1 MNANPA
7 ALTVRTDSRVSPP
20 RRAFASFFQAEITL
34 ERRKKERNEPMP
46 DTQHAT
52 WGELLRDAV
61 EKPGRMLDAYTAFH
75 NYSFGN
81 ALLALEQCI
90 RRNLQPGP
98 LNTYRGWLEK
108 KRQVRKGEKGL
119 TLCMPMPF
127 KRATQ
132 AEDVQDDTAEP
143 QVCYA
148 FRFRAYWFVLAQTE
162 GEEMYVPPIPGFDI
176 DTALRTLNVTRTS
189 FDEMNGNIQGF
200 ANGREIAVNPLA
212 ALPHKTTFHEIAH
225 IVLGHTR
232 TERLV
237 DSEQTARH
245 IREVEAESVALICC
259 ETLGLEG
266 AEFCRGYIQHW
277 LKTEKEIPNQSAARI
292 FAAATSILKAGSP
305 AAGSQ

>member
-1 MNANPA
+1 MSK
-7 ALTVRTDSRVSPP
+7 R
-20 RRAFASFFQAEITL
+20 
-34 ERRKKERNEPMP
+34 
-46 DTQHAT
+46 QHAT

-61 EKPGRMLDAYTAFH
+61 EKPGRMLEAYTAFH

-81 ALLALEQCI
+81 ALLALEQCVK
-90 RRNLQPGP
+90 RDLQPGP
-98 LNTYRGWLEK
+98 LNTYHGWLER
-108 KRQVRKGEKGL
+108 KRQVRKGEKGI

-127 KRATQ
+127 KRAAQ
-132 AEDVQDDTAEP
+132 ADDAQDETTEP

-162 GEEMYVPPIPGFDI
+162 GEETYIPPMPGFDI
-176 DTALRTLNVTRTS
+176 DTALRALNISRTS

-212 ALPHKTTFHEIAH
+212 ALRHKTTFHEIAH
-225 IVLGHTR
+225 IVLGHTT

-259 ETLGLEG
+259 ETLALEG
-266 AEFCRGYIQHW
+266 AEFCRGYVG
-277 LKTEKEIPNQSAARI
+277 LA
-292 FAAATSILKAGSP
+292 FM
-305 AAGSQ
+305 

>member
-1 MNANPA
+1 MP
-7 ALTVRTDSRVSPP
+7 
-20 RRAFASFFQAEITL
+20 
-34 ERRKKERNEPMP
+34 ER
-46 DTQHAT
+46 QHAT
-52 WGELLRDAV
+52 WGGLLRAAV
-61 EKPGRMLDAYTAFH
+61 EKPGRTLEAYTAFH

-108 KRQVRKGEKGL
+108 KRQVRKGEKGI

-127 KRATQ
+127 KRDAQ
-132 AEDVQDDTAEP
+132 ADDAQDETAGS
-143 QVCYA
+143 QTCYA

-162 GEEMYVPPIPGFDI
+162 GEETYIPPIPGFDI
-176 DTALRTLNVTRTS
+176 ETALRNLNITRAP

-200 ANGREIAVNPLA
+200 ADGRAIAINPLA

-225 IVLGHTR
+225 IVLGHTT

-237 DSEQTARH
+237 DSEQTSRH

-259 ETLGLEG
+259 ETIGIEG
-266 AEFCRGYIQHW
+266 AELCCGYIQHW
-277 LKTEKEIPNQSAARI
+277 LKTAKEIPNQSAARI
-292 FAAATSILKAGSP
+292 FAAVSSILKAGTP
-305 AAGSQ
+305 TAGSQ